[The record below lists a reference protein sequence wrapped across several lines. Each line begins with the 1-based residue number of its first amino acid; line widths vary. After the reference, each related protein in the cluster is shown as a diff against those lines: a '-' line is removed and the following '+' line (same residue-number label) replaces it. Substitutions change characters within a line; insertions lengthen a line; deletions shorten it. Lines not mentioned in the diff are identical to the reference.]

1 MSEMSR
7 DEHDEAWSAIAR
19 SPLFS
24 AYIYE
29 LHWLAC
35 DVVRRAEALFE
46 QTPSPEPGS
55 GYIKV
60 DPSLSSEIYAL
71 LSDAAKMRLLITK
84 RQKRRDQSRDEY
96 EVLIRRVDTLAGL
109 LSGLSLDAICS
120 AEARHSVEHFDERL
134 DKTALDIYRD
144 TINKPV
150 NLPFDLI
157 VWSRA
162 ALELLKG
169 TREPRPEIYPFR
181 VYVASERRFLNAGA
195 EIDIAALHDECAA
208 VRDRLAPAVY
218 NPSERGAFVSVLT
231 ETSFD
236 AA

>member
-7 DEHDEAWSAIAR
+7 YEHDEAWSAIAR

-84 RQKRRDQSRDEY
+84 RQKHVIPSS
-96 EVLIRRVDTLAGL
+96 TSM
-109 LSGLSLDAICS
+109 SGS
-120 AEARHSVEHFDERL
+120 
-134 DKTALDIYRD
+134 
-144 TINKPV
+144 
-150 NLPFDLI
+150 
-157 VWSRA
+157 
-162 ALELLKG
+162 
-169 TREPRPEIYPFR
+169 TR
-181 VYVASERRFLNAGA
+181 
-195 EIDIAALHDECAA
+195 
-208 VRDRLAPAVY
+208 RLAISIATRST
-218 NPSERGAFVSVLT
+218 NQ
-231 ETSFD
+231 
-236 AA
+236 